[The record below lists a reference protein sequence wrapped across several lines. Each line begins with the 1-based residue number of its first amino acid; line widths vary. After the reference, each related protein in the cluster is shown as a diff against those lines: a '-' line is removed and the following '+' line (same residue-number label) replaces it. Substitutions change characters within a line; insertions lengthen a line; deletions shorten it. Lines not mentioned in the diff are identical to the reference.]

1 MLTVTKLAR
10 CCGLSRSTILYYES
24 LGLLRPAFRTGAN
37 YREYSEPEVAR
48 LRQICAYRDAGLKLA
63 DIRVLME
70 SESKNAAKNSG
81 RQNQAAAILKRRLL
95 DLDRE
100 VAVLR
105 EHQQAIARLL
115 STRVAKWRTEMMTKD
130 KWVSILRSAGFSDD
144 DMHRWHRVF
153 EQTAPDDHQEFLEY
167 LHISADEIKR
177 IRDWST
183 KP

>member
-24 LGLLRPAFRTGAN
+24 LGLLRPALRTGAN
-37 YREYSEPEVAR
+37 YREYGETEVAR
-48 LRQICAYRDAGLKLA
+48 LRQICAYRDAGLTLA

-70 SESKNAAKNSG
+70 SEQRDARKDG
-81 RQNQAAAILKRRLL
+81 RQNHAAAILKRRLVE
-95 DLDRE
+95 LDRE
-100 VAVLR
+100 VSVLR

-167 LHISADEIKR
+167 LHISPDEINR
-177 IRDWST
+177 IREWSR
-183 KP
+183 KS